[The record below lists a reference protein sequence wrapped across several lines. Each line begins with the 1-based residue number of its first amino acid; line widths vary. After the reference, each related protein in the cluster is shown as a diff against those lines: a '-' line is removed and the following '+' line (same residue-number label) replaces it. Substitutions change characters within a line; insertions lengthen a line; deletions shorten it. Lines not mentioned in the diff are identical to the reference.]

1 MKVKMNIWGTWQNL
15 RSHLEVL
22 TDVVEPLGKRFGKM
36 NISIGKVKSKSS
48 LHLSPVANQAR
59 VYLCF
64 L

>member
-48 LHLSPVANQAR
+48 LHLSPVANQVR
-59 VYLCF
+59 VCLWF